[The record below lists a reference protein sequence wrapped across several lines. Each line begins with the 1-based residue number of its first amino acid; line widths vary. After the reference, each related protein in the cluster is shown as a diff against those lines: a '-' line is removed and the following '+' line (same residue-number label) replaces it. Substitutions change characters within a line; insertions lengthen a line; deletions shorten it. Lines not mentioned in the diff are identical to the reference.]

1 MMSLQAEASKTVY
14 DIRDPLCLSNSSLH
28 ALQNLQPW
36 SESNAA
42 QGEQAATAPSGAE
55 KKGD

>member
-1 MMSLQAEASKTVY
+1 MMSLQAEANKTVY

-42 QGEQAATAPSGAE
+42 QGGQAATAPSVAE
-55 KKGD
+55 EKRD